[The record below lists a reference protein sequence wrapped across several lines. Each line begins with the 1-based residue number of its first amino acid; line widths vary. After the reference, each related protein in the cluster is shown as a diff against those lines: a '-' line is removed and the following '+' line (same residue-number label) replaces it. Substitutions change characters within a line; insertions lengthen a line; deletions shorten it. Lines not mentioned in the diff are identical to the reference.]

1 MSEEALKINL
11 VIPTASLWVYHLCSG
26 QKEEADTYWNV
37 LKNYSGR
44 IPFRYAVAQCQKVG
58 DTELGRNLVETLST
72 SQYTTKGVLGVAYS
86 AWIDAHSKHVLGIL
100 IYY

>member
-1 MSEEALKINL
+1 M
-11 VIPTASLWVYHLCSG
+11 IPTASLWVYHLCSG

-100 IYY
+100 IFH